1 MQTLAENWNVKD
13 AFVPQ
18 APNKWEWDVG
28 HVLLQGDFPLQCS
41 ALLDSTRHIYI
52 QPEVFQKPSKL
63 ELALNKVNEEI
74 KKLSD
79 KILDLRNKYFTK
91 KLFFI

>member
-13 AFVPQ
+13 VFVPQ

-41 ALLDSTRHIYI
+41 TLLDSTRNSCIRPEIY
-52 QPEVFQKPSKL
+52 QKTYKPEA
-63 ELALNKVNEEI
+63 ALNEVNE
-74 KKLSD
+74 
-79 KILDLRNKYFTK
+79 
-91 KLFFI
+91 